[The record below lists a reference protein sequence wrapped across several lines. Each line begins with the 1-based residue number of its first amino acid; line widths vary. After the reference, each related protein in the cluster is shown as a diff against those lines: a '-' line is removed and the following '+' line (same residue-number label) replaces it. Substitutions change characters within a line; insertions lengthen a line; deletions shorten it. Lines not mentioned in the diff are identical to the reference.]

1 MKGPMDVHET
11 IRTRYAVRDF
21 RPDPLPEETI
31 AKILEAG
38 RLAPSQRNRQQ
49 WHFVV
54 VRDRETL
61 KTIGELSPSGGFI
74 AGAPMAVAVV
84 MRGAKMAQVDAA
96 RAIENMILAGWAEG
110 AGTCWVGG
118 IERDRV
124 KALLDIPEDA
134 ELITILPFGYPAQLS
149 LQGKK
154 DRKPLSE
161 VAHRERFGVPY
172 P

>member
-1 MKGPMDVHET
+1 MDVHEA
-11 IRTRYAVRDF
+11 IRTRYAVREF

-49 WHFVV
+49 WRFVV

-84 MRGAKMAQVDAA
+84 MLGAKMAQIDAA
-96 RAIENMILAGWAEG
+96 RAVENMILAGWAEG

-134 ELITILPFGYPAQLS
+134 ELITILPFGYPARHS

-172 P
+172 R